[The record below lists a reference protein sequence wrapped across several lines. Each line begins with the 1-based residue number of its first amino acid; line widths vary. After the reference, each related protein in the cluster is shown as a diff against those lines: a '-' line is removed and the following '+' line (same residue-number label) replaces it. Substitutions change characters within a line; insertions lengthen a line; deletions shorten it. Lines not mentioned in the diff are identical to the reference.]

1 MPVKHQALLSNERG
15 MSIIELL
22 IATILSLLVLSAA
35 LEFYLSQHKNW
46 LMQNEVAEVQ
56 QNARVCVDEIA
67 ETLRMAGY
75 GLPTGHPSVE
85 IGTDS
90 LTVYAFNETYADI
103 DTMKYFIFSWDTR
116 YPYLVRH
123 VNGEAAAFFSNDV
136 ESLKVA
142 EISPRRF
149 KISLTSRS
157 ERPDEGFIGGDGYR
171 RRTVTTEDV
180 ARNLAIQ

>member
-1 MPVKHQALLSNERG
+1 MFLKHEALWNNERG

-22 IATILSLLVLSAA
+22 IATILSLFVLSAA
-35 LEFYLSQHKNW
+35 LEFYLSQHKGW

-56 QNARVCVDEIA
+56 QNARICVDDIA

-75 GLPTGHPSVE
+75 GLPVGHPSVE

-90 LTVYAFNETYADI
+90 LTVYAFDEINADI
-103 DTMKYFIFSWDTR
+103 DTVQYYIFSWDTR

-123 VNGEAAAFFSNDV
+123 VNGEPAAFFSNDV

-149 KISLTSRS
+149 EISLTSRS
-157 ERPDEGFIGGDGYR
+157 ESPDEEFIGGDGYR
-171 RRTVTTEDV
+171 RRTVSTEVV
-180 ARNLAIQ
+180 ARNLAIH